1 MRRRRRNCASWTV
14 RVGLVLG
21 GGGFTGTAF
30 HAGVITALADLGWDS
45 RDAEIIV
52 GTSAGSTSAALLRA
66 GFPPRDYIPRILDR
80 PMSQEGLA
88 VLGDFPPLSD
98 IRPGPAP
105 MRRPASPSLARRVLR
120 RPWDYR
126 LGVAA
131 AAILPAGTA
140 LLDGATDGL
149 RAMFDRWP
157 QRPMWICAVDLADG
171 ARVVF
176 GHDIRTSVA
185 DAVLASC
192 AMPGVLAPVEIAGRR
207 YVDGGAFSVHNL
219 DLLAGRP
226 LDAVIV
232 SAPLSTDDPLAPEP
246 YNAVRTMVRRRLR
259 KELATLEVPVV
270 LVEPDARLRRL
281 MGANSMAVAKRPAVA
296 AAARD
301 YASAQLRHWAPWLG
315 AGV

>member
-1 MRRRRRNCASWTV
+1 V

-30 HAGVITALADLGWDS
+30 HAGVIAALADLGWDS
-45 RDAEIIV
+45 REAAIIV

-66 GFPPRDYIPRILDR
+66 GFPPRDYLPRILDL
-80 PMSQEGLA
+80 PMSAQGRA
-88 VLGDFPPLSD
+88 VLGDFPQLSD
-98 IRPGPAP
+98 IRPGPAAR
-105 MRRPASPSLARRVLR
+105 RRPASPPLARRVLR

-131 AAILPAGTA
+131 AALLPAGTG
-140 LLDGATDGL
+140 LLDGGTDGL
-149 RAMFDRWP
+149 RAMFTHWP

-171 ARVVF
+171 TRVVF
-176 GHDIRTSVA
+176 GRDLSSPVA

-219 DLLAGRP
+219 DLLAGYP

-232 SAPLSTDDPLAPEP
+232 SAPLSTSDTLAPQP
-246 YNAVRTMVRRRLR
+246 YNAVRSMVRRRLR
-259 KELATLEVPVV
+259 KEVSTLGVPVV
-270 LVEPDARLRRL
+270 VIEPDARLRKL
-281 MGANSMAVAKRPAVA
+281 MGANSMAVAKRPGVAVA
-296 AAARD
+296 ARAYATAR
-301 YASAQLRHWAPWLG
+301 LRHSAPWLG
-315 AGV
+315 SSV